1 MLPELDNFLVAFA
14 ALFAVIGPID
24 VAVLFAGLTA
34 KNSTAEKN
42 LFALKGVIIGGVIIG
57 FFAVFGRSILDALGI
72 TLPALQIAGWILLL
86 LIAIDMVFAR
96 HSGGSSTTKEENEEA
111 RKSDD
116 PSIFPVAMPLIAG
129 PGAIGAIIVLMG
141 DTGGSFKLGS
151 IVIAALLS
159 VLAIQLI
166 LLVMAGQV
174 QKVLGRTGSDVI
186 ARVMGVLLAGL
197 AVQFMLTGLRISGL
211 FTDVGGGR

>member
-1 MLPELDNFLVAFA
+1 MQPELDGFLVAFA
-14 ALFAVIGPID
+14 ALFAVIGPVD
-24 VAVLFAGLTA
+24 VAVIYAGLTT
-34 KNSTAEKN
+34 KNTVAEKN
-42 LFALKGVIIGGVIIG
+42 RFAVKGVLIGGIIIG
-57 FFAVFGRSILDALGI
+57 FFAVFGRNILDALGI
-72 TLPALQIAGWILLL
+72 TLPALKIAGGILLL

-96 HSGGSSTTKEENEEA
+96 HSGGTSTTREENEEA
-111 RKSDD
+111 WNSED

-141 DTGGSFKLGS
+141 DTGGSLTLGA

-159 VLAIQLI
+159 VLAIQLV
-166 LLVMAGQV
+166 LLLMAGQV

-211 FTDVGGGR
+211 FTDMGGGR

>member
-72 TLPALQIAGWILLL
+72 TLPALQIAGGILLL

-96 HSGGSSTTKEENEEA
+96 HSGG
-111 RKSDD
+111 
-116 PSIFPVAMPLIAG
+116 
-129 PGAIGAIIVLMG
+129 
-141 DTGGSFKLGS
+141 
-151 IVIAALLS
+151 
-159 VLAIQLI
+159 
-166 LLVMAGQV
+166 
-174 QKVLGRTGSDVI
+174 
-186 ARVMGVLLAGL
+186 
-197 AVQFMLTGLRISGL
+197 
-211 FTDVGGGR
+211 

>member
-1 MLPELDNFLVAFA
+1 
-14 ALFAVIGPID
+14 
-24 VAVLFAGLTA
+24 
-34 KNSTAEKN
+34 
-42 LFALKGVIIGGVIIG
+42 
-57 FFAVFGRSILDALGI
+57 
-72 TLPALQIAGWILLL
+72 
-86 LIAIDMVFAR
+86 
-96 HSGGSSTTKEENEEA
+96 
-111 RKSDD
+111 
-116 PSIFPVAMPLIAG
+116 MPLIAG

-186 ARVMGVLLAGL
+186 ARVMEVLLAGL

>member
-57 FFAVFGRSILDALGI
+57 FFGVFGLSILDALGI
-72 TLPALQIAGWILLL
+72 TLPALQIAVGILLL